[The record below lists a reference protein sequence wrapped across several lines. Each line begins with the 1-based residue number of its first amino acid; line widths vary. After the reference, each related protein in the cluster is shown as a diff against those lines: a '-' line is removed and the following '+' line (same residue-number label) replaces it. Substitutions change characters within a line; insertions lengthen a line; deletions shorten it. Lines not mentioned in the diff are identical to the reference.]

1 MTSKHAL
8 GHGRFEEIRDVVY
21 VPPGLFDPARTS
33 EIAEQINQVDQPE
46 AGALTLTLTLTLT
59 RTRRRAPTL
68 TLTLT
73 ITLTLTLTLPRSTHC
88 CAPRGASAC

>member
-8 GHGRFEEIRDVVY
+8 GHGRFEGIRDVVY

-33 EIAEQINQVDQPE
+33 EIAEQINQVDQPG

-59 RTRRRAPTL
+59 HEHEHQP
-68 TLTLT
+68 
-73 ITLTLTLTLPRSTHC
+73 
-88 CAPRGASAC
+88 

>member
-46 AGALTLTLTLTLT
+46 AGALTLTLTLTRT
-59 RTRRRAPTL
+59 RTPTRTL

-73 ITLTLTLTLPRSTHC
+73 PTLTLTLPRSTPC

>member
-8 GHGRFEEIRDVVY
+8 GHGRFEGIRDVVY

-33 EIAEQINQVDQPE
+33 EIAEQINQVDEPG

-59 RTRRRAPTL
+59 LIL

-73 ITLTLTLTLPRSTHC
+73 HEHEHQP
-88 CAPRGASAC
+88 